1 MECDTSIQCF
11 DTVSWV
17 SERASGLQKAGRWF
31 VGGDNLTG
39 AFHILQLQLSPPLPS
54 SLAAIKRLTQVHPE
68 KMAVKMERELAVT
81 FLY

>member
-39 AFHILQLQLSPPLPS
+39 AFQMLQLQLSPLTTSIILS
-54 SLAAIKRLTQVHPE
+54 SNKIQNRDILVPAYQRADLVTKKR
-68 KMAVKMERELAVT
+68 
-81 FLY
+81 